1 MVAHHSITSCGLYSL
16 GLRAEWLYL
25 FKTVHQ
31 GSSNSL
37 LVWTQNHA
45 IEDILLPDSSLCVQL
60 AQSLVC
66 TELCSLPGLVY
77 AHWVWAWSEII
88 DPETGRI
95 SIKEEIK
102 AECLIFDTWDRWRW
116 VKNVRWSKPFNNNK
130 SNFYWLSMLCANGL
144 HKYCVCSLILL
155 AEEVKCDCWGRIQH
169 TKISTKNS
177 V

>member
-1 MVAHHSITSCGLYSL
+1 MLCDWNDGTPQHNFMWTLQL
-16 GLRAEWLYL
+16 GSESRVTYL
-25 FKTVHQ
+25 FKAVHQ

-45 IEDILLPDSSLCVQL
+45 IEDILLPDSSLRVQSV
-60 AQSLVC
+60 QSLVC

-95 SIKEEIK
+95 SIKEETK

-130 SNFYWLSMLCANGL
+130 SNFYWLQC
-144 HKYCVCSLILL
+144 CVLMVCINI
-155 AEEVKCDCWGRIQH
+155 AFVVWFCWLKSSNVTVGVES
-169 TKISTKNS
+169 STPK
-177 V
+177 